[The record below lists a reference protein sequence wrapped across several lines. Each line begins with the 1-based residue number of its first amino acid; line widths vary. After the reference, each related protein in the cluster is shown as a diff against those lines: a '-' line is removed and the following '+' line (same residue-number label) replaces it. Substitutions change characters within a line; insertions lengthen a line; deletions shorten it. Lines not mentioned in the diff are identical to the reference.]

1 MEKTDAQSAL
11 NNNNRILK
19 NGTVAVPLK
28 YLRNFWGS
36 LETPL
41 INCKV
46 ELKLKWTSH
55 CVLAGIDNVTGN
67 KNNIIFIIKGTK
79 LYVSVVILSAKDNQ
93 KRSKLLSKGFE
104 ISKYWNEYKTKSG
117 NKNTTSEYRYFF
129 ESNFICANKL
139 FVYFIQIK
147 ITFQEDIKAKGI
159 IYQKALLRIITPSLM
174 EKISTTNPLI
184 LI

>member
-1 MEKTDAQSAL
+1 M
-11 NNNNRILK
+11 
-19 NGTVAVPLK
+19 PLK
-28 YLRNFWGS
+28 YLRIFSGS

-55 CVLAGIDNVTGN
+55 CVLATAGIDNVSGN
-67 KNNIIFIIKGTK
+67 KNNIVFIIKGTK

-93 KRSKLLSKGFE
+93 KRSKLLGKGFE
-104 ISKYWNEYKTKSG
+104 ISKYWNKYKTKSE

-129 ESNFICANKL
+129 ESNFICANRL

-147 ITFQEDIKAKGI
+147 ITFQKDIKAKGI
-159 IYQKALLRIITPSLM
+159 IYQKVLLRIITSSLR
-174 EKISTTNPLI
+174 EKTSTTNPLI